1 MKSKI
6 SKENSCE
13 KVFSKTTLWC
23 WIFLL
28 PMLFFYIVF
37 QLIPIIANVLY
48 STLDWSGIS
57 SNAIFIG
64 LNNYKELLKDK
75 YFWNSLLNSFKYMIM
90 TVPVQLAISLLLA
103 YLLTNII
110 KKGATVFRTIFFLPV
125 ITTTSIVGIVMVF
138 IFGGTGVVNELLS
151 NIGLKGI
158 SWLGSAKTSLGV
170 ISSIGVWKEMGIFMI
185 YWMAA
190 LQSVPE
196 DVYDAAKIDGANS
209 WQTFRK
215 IVFPLILPIGQVI
228 GLLCIMSSLK
238 VFDLVQSMTNGGP
251 FYSTDVISTFVYR
264 TAYAGTSGM
273 PRAGYAS
280 AAALTFGLIMIT
292 IALLGNIIKNKYKNK
307 K

>member
-1 MKSKI
+1 MKVKSNK
-6 SKENSCE
+6 KNSRE
-13 KVFSKTTLWC
+13 KVLNKTTLWC
-23 WIFLL
+23 WLFLL
-28 PMLFFYIVF
+28 PMLCFYILF
-37 QLIPIIANVLY
+37 QLVPIIANTLY
-48 STLDWSGIS
+48 STLNWSGIS

-64 LNNYKELLKDK
+64 LDNYKELLKDK

-103 YLLTNII
+103 YLLTNTI

-138 IFGGTGVVNELLS
+138 IFGGTGVINELLS
-151 NIGLKGI
+151 NLGI
-158 SWLGSAKTSLGV
+158 PGINWLGSAKTSLGV

-209 WQTFRK
+209 WQTFSK
-215 IVFPLILPIGQVI
+215 IVFPLILPIGKVI
-228 GLLCIMSSLK
+228 GLLCVMSSLK

-264 TAYAGTSGM
+264 TAYAGTGGM

-280 AAALTFGLIMIT
+280 AAALTFGVIVIT
-292 IALLGNIIKNKYKNK
+292 MALLGNVIKNKYQKD
-307 K
+307 